1 MFLIHKS
8 DINIFYKLLNK
19 KQKMSKKRI
28 IDGSK
33 PLENIDTS
41 SKPKRIID
49 VNNTPL
55 DQLVTTDRTSLFDSK
70 LGEYNL
76 DSQYDEG
83 IVSGLDQNDYRA
95 RNQSALDK
103 AGNAIPK
110 FLGTVTTSA
119 IEPVINITY
128 GIPQAISTG
137 KFDAIYDNDLSRS
150 LDSLNKY
157 IAEEFPHYYSQSEQ
171 SKGLLSAVPF
181 TEGSANFWFDKVGN
195 GAGFLLGSY
204 LSARATAGLGL
215 GSSAAKFYKW
225 AFDLNKTVNNA
236 TKGTSVLNAISQG
249 ANATNLAK
257 HINQYTSAAI
267 GAMGEAGMEA
277 RAIKDETFNML
288 KKLHPDWSDEKIES
302 VASSAGNT
310 GFALNMAIVGAS
322 NLYQFGRSLT
332 GGYNVERK
340 TLSNIIKGSSSYE
353 IQKLSNT
360 GKIINSLATS
370 LEEFG
375 QETLQFATEKGSSN
389 YYTKK
394 YDPEGINTVNDII
407 LSTLHGLSEAY
418 GTEEGLEAGL
428 IGAIIGS
435 PSGVST
441 FKQQLNDDS
450 SANAIVELL
459 NNYKLSE
466 SFKPLFESAVK
477 HISYEKD
484 KENSLKRGDIF
495 SYKNAEFDQF
505 KSYVKSRID
514 SGRFDILLNELNEVR
529 NYSEEEFKQA
539 FGFPEN
545 EPLPKGVHEYTGSL
559 IDKAKELHKINN
571 DININYSNE
580 SPLIKELMFDAAST
594 LSNIDEREKSLSK
607 EINEITS
614 KYINQTILTK
624 YPTIFSTLNPFID
637 SVATD
642 EITKDGIDIEK
653 IRKKNKFNYRDKI
666 KKEFNNLNKDINPL
680 DVQKLKVL
688 IDDYNNLTDRR
699 EDFIN
704 KYNDLLDSDNK
715 EKIESSIIE
724 KEQKEKIQQIN
735 TQKQFENE
743 QKVNEAEQ
751 KLIQKKEVESKIKD
765 LKKEIKTQKKDSN
778 LSNVEV
784 PSSITEEDPS
794 FNQPSLED
802 MAAALQMEA
811 ESISSEKEESIV
823 KEQEIKQT
831 KSEQDGF
838 VKDIV
843 DISKVN
849 SELEENTLERGD
861 KLIDSNFKFIKEGN
875 KSYRANKVAYLS
887 LEYIK
892 VNTESGFK
900 LEDKYVEGLLQRNT
914 NVNSLIE
921 SPEIKVGDQI
931 SFVIDLTN
939 DLYPGNKDNYLEVPI
954 AIIHETTQETLGYLH
969 TDSWINEDNIVE
981 DVEGE
986 KEKVRRIRQQIFN
999 NPTTKFITK
1008 IDSKSFGHLNK
1019 NKVHRKLFEGLGNGT
1034 KIADNIKLFIGK
1046 YPQKGSG
1053 FYINPQEEADYTNII
1068 NVDPVIEGSIG
1079 AILPTA
1085 VEGHSMAVYL
1095 KNNKI
1100 GDQDVDTIINA
1111 ITKHL
1116 SGENTI
1122 IGDFDLASSE
1132 GLKNFLNQI
1141 TYTRFVSDL
1150 KNDSNPTE
1158 SFYLAFD
1165 KESGKLTSIFFSKS
1179 KKFKVSEIN
1188 SSEFKT
1194 ILKNKY
1200 KSVSLANLNNPNE
1213 YYYPSVIE
1221 GELTV
1226 KPYKDYQT
1234 YLNDTETLT
1243 TDIQGFKVGE
1253 TDNYTFFSQPS
1264 VEFDPKIT
1272 SEQETYIEET
1282 PIIDESGNEQT
1293 LEQLIT
1299 EKLPEDLDFEGLD
1312 DIEIEKSESIES
1324 GLAEL
1329 FVLDDNGNPL
1339 YSANQQKQITDSIR
1353 REVQLSQQEGLRPK
1367 QAFDKAKAVF
1377 INGAKRASELSKINT
1392 AARYN
1397 QILQPEIWNQ
1407 FEKFVIQQLNALG
1420 TNIQFTEDS
1429 EFEDSNA
1436 VEQKLNYDDSSSFSV
1451 NTKDTASAEIKKW
1464 LSTITKPERNFLGL
1478 PLFYDLDFLWDNLS
1492 RDLSDLSAEEM
1503 IIKLQELGKTAK
1515 PEYLVIAEQLSKV
1528 PQYVQNEFFVT
1539 FNKQTNR
1546 HTTLGWTVDGKG
1558 NYEFKNF
1565 FSNRNQAELI
1575 VAEKWQEN
1583 LKLSQLV
1590 TVDKEGNLFI
1600 NTELGKKVLESFE
1613 AWLNTNPEQNLEQ
1626 GSELFNFIGI
1636 EIGEQELK
1644 EIFNNPKNAIKKKNY
1659 KNGKTLLT
1667 AEALPIFK
1675 TLAGLEKSEK
1685 ETEDRFELNNPF
1697 SLNSPKIRA
1706 LASLS
1711 LDFKPSLF
1719 SNSYRD
1725 SEGKSRY
1732 SFSNNTFLS
1741 KEFQKINNQNKEQRE
1756 AFLKAKQKTSYA
1768 STSYWIDQ
1776 MLTNPKFQEVFNLE
1790 YMDGFVLEDSG
1801 KDAVLLK
1808 NTSDR
1813 EHELIKI
1820 GLFQNQGNKDSNGQ
1834 RTIKTVYLTPSDK
1847 TTMPIIT
1854 SIGVNITLNGELGS
1868 YKSFGSKTD
1877 KVLKDMV
1884 IAEITRIQETYKQI
1898 NSLSEDNKIK
1908 DYHTGSKMGT
1918 KFLIF
1923 PELNDIIKAEDL
1935 ANPNLNIFAEY
1946 NDVIVNTINTK
1957 INKLISDKKADW
1969 ENLGIIENNKIKYS
1983 DKTYLKNLGFTG
1995 PKQLE
2000 YSIADYV
2007 INNFVSNVNVSQ
2019 LISGDPAQHGK
2030 KDLTNTFINYG
2041 KRLAK
2046 DIAPGLE
2053 GNWKKGE
2060 KFKTVYL
2067 EDSEIDSQH
2076 YEVYKKAVGNIAEFY
2091 GNKKKLNQADAQ
2103 EYTTLSEH
2111 RRVMEAFGR
2120 LTPEMDSAIQRLM
2133 EGGNNLEDISKVL
2146 QPMKPVYVQK
2156 VINEDLKLE
2165 ELYYIKTSSFPL
2177 IPALT
2182 QGLEIDKLRVAM
2194 ETGNIQRA
2202 VFESGVKLG
2211 LKKRYSLYKDKNKQ
2225 ELNSF
2230 DFSKFSIEL
2239 PREGFRIQ
2247 LELPFDETKAKILE
2261 GSQGRKL
2268 ISANEATSPE
2278 TAELFKNLHDELTKR
2293 EFDKLLDRLNIK
2305 KDDNFYYFEDLKSL
2319 QKVITEE
2326 GQGRNWSINE
2336 IQSLG
2341 FNEKGVFKIPL
2352 AFNNA
2357 SSKIESLLLSLVNNA
2372 IVKQKLPGRSYVQG
2386 SNFGF
2391 HQLSKEAQSQ
2401 ILWAGKDRSPL
2412 KYIRPIF
2419 DDKGNVTR
2427 VAEAEILLP
2436 FYFKDNEGNTL
2447 NVKDFVDSEGNIDTE
2462 RIPKELLK
2470 VYGYRIPTQG
2480 LNSMMVFKVKG
2491 FIPKEL
2497 GELAIVPAEVTAQM
2511 GSDFDVDKL
2520 FTNRFNYE
2528 FDGEKFTKVK
2538 FDENIPL
2545 EEQSKEAIQNRIV
2558 EIYMETVLN
2567 PKNLDKVLSPITFD
2581 PLGEVAN
2588 EINNTLN
2595 AGKEDLG
2602 FFYDKSQREIFKSNS
2617 GGKAGCLGYGTKVLM
2632 FDGTFKEVQDIKVGD
2647 QLMGVDSTPRTV
2659 LELCRGE
2666 EQMYWVRQT
2675 RGIDYRINESH
2686 ILSLIHKP
2694 RWEREEIV
2702 NIKLT
2707 DFLEKNKTFRL
2718 YETFGYKSAG
2728 IEFSKK
2734 ETPIDP
2740 YYLGLW
2746 LGDGSTRSISIIHN
2760 IDNEIRNYLH
2770 DEYGIEHIEGVNNLT
2785 MRVNSSKLI
2794 KPFRKIYNSTK
2805 SGLYKE
2811 IKKYIPDNYLYSTKE
2826 DRLKLLAGLIDSD
2839 GSYCK
2844 LNKQY
2849 RITSNIPKLVE
2860 QIQFLTRSLGFY
2872 TSVKLIKGIT
2882 KPYPNGKIYTCKDFW
2897 YINFIPECNIPVKI
2911 ERKKQ
2916 VEKSKF
2922 KNRLHT
2928 AIRIEKDI
2936 IDNYYGFVL
2945 DGDHLFMLEDFTV
2958 THNTG
2963 ISSLSSVHHA
2973 ISQKAGLYLKEGKIL
2988 FDNNIA
2994 DRLDRV
3000 ETLDESKLISDVI
3013 SYVQSAAVDNAKE
3026 QVLGKTN
3033 INNTTFGVAMLLARA
3048 GYNEQTI
3055 AYFLSQESIKDYVNT
3070 MGNIMDSTNLE
3081 YDPQKV
3087 EKAITTLGEKY
3098 AKLAGRQDI
3107 ISYSEYL
3114 NSSAPN
3120 INTSNLKEA
3129 FTSTKEASYYN
3140 LQLDVLNAFVH
3151 YNQIA
3156 KELSNIQSATTADT
3170 NGAGKKL
3177 SETQQKV
3184 NMIEA
3189 LSTTN
3194 FIGNAENLLDE
3205 TIVGKFAEYGQ
3216 IETVKLFEQLL
3227 PFNSNAYKT
3236 AKQSIFENMG
3246 KINPKPEDIDFVH
3259 NEIKSYVYAMSDVLG
3274 DIDVDYTRFKLFFDT
3289 STNKSL
3295 STRIREYKT
3304 TPEGQN
3310 NWLLKRLITKTKIK
3324 EGDISK
3330 VEYQNSIAEGVN
3342 DSSEGIRAFIELE
3355 KSNPELAKDLILYH
3369 YLNGGL
3375 VTSKSFGK
3383 FIPVS
3388 SLEKLGIAKNL
3399 NNVNLESE
3407 RTLENLSEQFF
3418 QHYPSKAIK
3427 IQDIN
3432 TVFPSGKI
3440 QQVFTLNDIVPGEGN
3455 SHSQFYVEK
3464 INEFGKKVQTYPDY
3478 LSYRD
3483 GKKWYLF
3490 KAEGNTYKQID
3501 TLGKQGFK
3509 EYTPSNSLQ
3518 ESLLQD
3524 NTVENIVV
3532 QSRIP
3537 SLTKNLIQDKSET
3550 LKVAPVQL
3558 SVDDIETTYALNEN
3572 NLKKTV
3578 DIILDN
3584 RKGQENHISILL
3596 NTFKEKGYLNNLAT
3610 TVKINNE
3617 ANFAG
3622 NYNSSTDT
3630 ITLNSKVLRNNS
3642 VSNDEMFDKLE
3653 HKFTHE
3659 LVHTLTVKKLK
3670 TDSENKKAIQG
3681 LLGKSFN
3688 ELIINKNE
3696 YRNFVLFNQARF
3708 KYKKGQ
3714 ELTSEE
3720 SVVFNSENKNKYY
3733 GFSILEEHLD
3743 KFQLNKVPNNAYIY
3757 LDIREFVAEGLV
3769 NQSFAKG
3776 LGSVE
3781 FNSKRTL
3788 FGRLLDLVTKVLGIE
3803 KQGTVL
3809 ENLITE
3815 TLNLIEGTTS
3825 VEQTDESDDIEA
3837 PIKSK
3842 KKDKRKKLEFTQIDS
3857 IDTYIKRWNTQIVNL
3872 KKQIKEGSDAKN
3884 LIIENRIDALQSKID
3899 NAVEAK
3905 NEYVILNTANEQLNW
3920 IEEQLSK
3927 EGLQLSE
3934 LKQFEDYL
3942 SIYADLNRIIKFED
3956 EFKEDQDIAN
3966 RLTGKAQYLLNKLS
3980 NVSIDHITEYL
3991 NNYTKRE
3998 NLYTKEELF
4007 GSQKETGAF
4016 TGNYMDAGTSRV
4028 PLVQL
4033 VNEVIQKMVV
4043 DINEDYTTFEDKFV
4057 EIDKEFKEYQKSKGI
4072 SDSKMFDSLLQ
4083 KNIKNELT
4091 GNLVGPYKQEFYNQL
4106 KEKSQEARKT
4116 GNWKGYWNWYN
4127 QNSSL
4132 ELTSEME
4139 EEYKKDLELAKDMF
4153 SDFTGNIVDKAG
4165 LMNWIEE
4172 NSPKKY
4178 LELVSQR
4185 KSTEGYKGSKYLEH
4199 KPIKK
4204 WEDPQYNQIMS
4215 LPDNN
4220 PVKKYYLHWRHEM
4233 SKIRKR
4239 LPKTNTQKNYIP
4251 ELKKDLFKDIRD
4263 NGLKEGFRGIKEAF
4277 WSNFTSNLEEI
4288 KSYQSVDPNTGKSL
4302 PIIPVYMFANK
4313 LGVKDKDLDLSRVL
4327 LATKSQ
4333 QIGFTHKNKIEDLV
4347 LLAKRRFSESSELE
4361 TTYDEKGNVVVKID
4375 RYSDKKTLS
4384 KGNHKTIEQ
4393 LDHLINSL
4401 LYDNRKNT
4409 EGVTSKKVKVGEDKD
4424 GDIYE
4429 NISMTGITD
4438 SLIGYT
4444 QLKAMAFNV
4453 FNAVTNF
4460 SFGITG
4466 NMIEGA
4472 GGNNFTLKNAIKSF
4486 GNMVAATVPGTE
4498 SNKKVT
4504 FLMKYFDVLV
4514 ESNEIKYGRIKSV
4527 QDKYS
4532 QGLTSDKLFIMQKA
4546 GEFLAQGQTM
4556 GATLRSTE
4564 IKDLKGNKKS
4574 VWDAFIVDDK
4584 GNTKWDTV
4592 NFGPNPYESIT
4603 DEQGNVIASD
4613 DKFKLQSKLRDVIM
4627 DVHGN
4632 YDPNSPQL
4640 FKRTWYGRLLGQ
4652 FRLNWM
4658 AQGIHIRFS
4667 DKYFHERSG
4676 KFKRGR
4682 YNTIWG
4688 KDGFM
4693 YNEDGVLDLQR
4704 LKTNLK
4710 WLVGINPAE
4719 MSDLDKANI
4728 RKVFAELAM
4737 ISSMFILGLTLKS
4750 LTLEEDDEEKQVI
4763 TFFINQSY
4771 RLNRDLTFYLNPNS
4785 FKEVTKEV
4793 VPAIR
4798 TATDFIDLLPA
4809 TYYLIMGKDE
4819 VKSGVF
4825 KGQSKLFYKTKK
4837 AFPVIKQYDN
4847 FRLFTEQVFDK

>member
-1 MFLIHKS
+1 MAKFRIPKDGDS
-8 DINIFYKLLNK
+8 TPKPIKFKLPKN
-19 KQKMSKKRI
+19 
-28 IDGSK
+28 
-33 PLENIDTS
+33 ES
-41 SKPKRIID
+41 SQFEESVI
-49 VNNTPL
+49 
-55 DQLVTTDRTSLFDSK
+55 
-70 LGEYNL
+70 GEVKL
-76 DSQYDEG
+76 DSQYDAGNLPETNTDIHRQEQQGFGAELGNAIGRTLLTTIPTVTQNIWAIADIEDYNNKDQEVGNHVVRAIEEWKQSINQDYFPVYDGGNSDMGTREWWMNSGSDLATSIGAFVLTGAGIGGALSKAGKGLALIKGLNSLGQYGKAAATVLSATALNQAESITTAVQVYDDTYQFNLQKGLTDDEARQIAADAAAYSININRANILLNLTSAGAFIRSPKATRQLLESVSKRNTLKNILLEG
-83 IVSGLDQNDYRA
+83 GQEVAEEEINLISQKAGEAQGKGQEYNVTDALNTVFSQEGLESAVLGFIGGAGQTLGTSVVNKLSGLDREQQNRFLAQQEKIKEIQAITDANDVPQFANVFSNIEKQISLQNELQTAIKNNDENRIEQIKNSILE
-95 RNQSALDK
+95 NQAYSSFENGTTETLIDTYNKVGSLSQEEAVTKGLDINPSSDSYYK
-103 AGNAIPK
+103 K
-110 FLGTVTTSA
+110 KS
-119 IEPVINITY
+119 IEAVQTIKDLEKEYNKIDNVINKPEIFFEKVNY
-128 GIPQAISTG
+128 RNINNKIS
-137 KFDAIYDNDLSRS
+137 DL
-150 LDSLNKY
+150 LVEFNK
-157 IAEEFPHYYSQSEQ
+157 
-171 SKGLLSAVPF
+171 
-181 TEGSANFWFDKVGN
+181 
-195 GAGFLLGSY
+195 
-204 LSARATAGLGL
+204 
-215 GSSAAKFYKW
+215 AK
-225 AFDLNKTVNNA
+225 
-236 TKGTSVLNAISQG
+236 
-249 ANATNLAK
+249 
-257 HINQYTSAAI
+257 
-267 GAMGEAGMEA
+267 
-277 RAIKDETFNML
+277 
-288 KKLHPDWSDEKIES
+288 
-302 VASSAGNT
+302 
-310 GFALNMAIVGAS
+310 
-322 NLYQFGRSLT
+322 
-332 GGYNVERK
+332 
-340 TLSNIIKGSSSYE
+340 
-353 IQKLSNT
+353 
-360 GKIINSLATS
+360 
-370 LEEFG
+370 
-375 QETLQFATEKGSSN
+375 
-389 YYTKK
+389 
-394 YDPEGINTVNDII
+394 
-407 LSTLHGLSEAY
+407 
-418 GTEEGLEAGL
+418 
-428 IGAIIGS
+428 
-435 PSGVST
+435 
-441 FKQQLNDDS
+441 
-450 SANAIVELL
+450 VEL
-459 NNYKLSE
+459 
-466 SFKPLFESAVK
+466 
-477 HISYEKD
+477 
-484 KENSLKRGDIF
+484 
-495 SYKNAEFDQF
+495 
-505 KSYVKSRID
+505 
-514 SGRFDILLNELNEVR
+514 
-529 NYSEEEFKQA
+529 
-539 FGFPEN
+539 
-545 EPLPKGVHEYTGSL
+545 
-559 IDKAKELHKINN
+559 
-571 DININYSNE
+571 
-580 SPLIKELMFDAAST
+580 
-594 LSNIDEREKSLSK
+594 EREKINSGLEEDFENKDPKTQDLDTYREMDILGQQISYQRKQLEKSK
-607 EINEITS
+607 ERLKQIQSPEYQQEI
-614 KYINQTILTK
+614 
-624 YPTIFSTLNPFID
+624 
-637 SVATD
+637 V
-642 EITKDGIDIEK
+642 EK
-653 IRKKNKFNYRDKI
+653 
-666 KKEFNNLNKDINPL
+666 
-680 DVQKLKVL
+680 
-688 IDDYNNLTDRR
+688 
-699 EDFIN
+699 
-704 KYNDLLDSDNK
+704 
-715 EKIESSIIE
+715 
-724 KEQKEKIQQIN
+724 QKEEQIKLVDA
-735 TQKQFENE
+735 QKQFENE

-751 KLIQKKEVESKIKD
+751 KIEQKKELESKVKE
-765 LKKEIKTQKKDSN
+765 LKKEIKTQKKESEP
-778 LSNVEV
+778 L
-784 PSSITEEDPS
+784 EEDNISVPEEE
-794 FNQPSLED
+794 FNQPSLEE
-802 MAAALQMEA
+802 MAANLEMEA
-811 ESISSEKEESIV
+811 ESISSEKEESII

-838 VKDIV
+838 VKDITDV
-843 DISKVN
+843 SKVN
-849 SELEENTLERGD
+849 SELEDNSLERNG
-861 KLIDSNFKFIKEGN
+861 KLIDSNFKFIKEGA

-900 LEDKYVEGLLQRNT
+900 LEDKYVDGLLQRNT
-914 NVNSLIE
+914 NINSLIE
-921 SPEIKVGDQI
+921 TGTVKVGDEI

-939 DLYPGNKDNYLEVPI
+939 DLYPVHKDNYLEIPI
-954 AIIHETTQETLGYLH
+954 AIVHGPTQETIGYLH
-969 TDSWINEDNIVE
+969 TDSWINEDNIVA
-981 DVEGE
+981 DIEGE
-986 KEKVRRIRQQIFN
+986 KEKVRRIRQEIFN

-1019 NKVHRKLFEGLGNGT
+1019 NKVQRRLFEGLGDGT
-1034 KIADNIKLFIGK
+1034 KIADNVQLFIGK

-1053 FYINPQEEADYTNII
+1053 FFINPQEEADYTDII
-1068 NVDPVIEGSIG
+1068 NVDPVVEGAIG

-1085 VEGHSMAVYL
+1085 VEGKSMAVYL
-1095 KNNKI
+1095 KTNKLA
-1100 GDQDVDTIINA
+1100 DSEVDIIISA
-1111 ITKHL
+1111 INKHL
-1116 SGENTI
+1116 SGENTVV
-1122 IGDFDLASSE
+1122 GDFDLASSE

-1165 KESGKLTSIFFSKS
+1165 KESGKLTSVFFSKT
-1179 KKFKVSEIN
+1179 KKFKVNELTSPEFRN
-1188 SSEFKT
+1188 S
-1194 ILKNKY
+1194 LKNKY

-1213 YYYPSVIE
+1213 YYYPTTEE

-1226 KPYKDYQT
+1226 KSYKNYQT
-1234 YLNDTETLT
+1234 YLSDTETLT

-1264 VEFDPKIT
+1264 VEFDSKIT
-1272 SEQETYIEET
+1272 SEQEIQVDEKPLPVLIENS
-1282 PIIDESGNEQT
+1282 IIKDIEGRRQEALKIDTNLEKISGIIISPTGKFAIATGKNEREWFNTLEEAVAEVNARYDAELAKLEQEQT
-1293 LEQLIT
+1293 LENLIT

-1312 DIEIEKSESIES
+1312 DIEVPNEKPETIKS
-1324 GLAEL
+1324 GLADL
-1329 FVLDDNGNPL
+1329 FVLDGNGNPL

-1353 REVQLSQQEGLRPK
+1353 REVQLAQQEGLKPK

-1377 INGAKRASELSKINT
+1377 INGGKKASEKGYANT

-1407 FEKFVIQQLNALG
+1407 FEKFVIYQLRSLG
-1420 TNIQFTEDS
+1420 TSIKFIEDT

-1436 VEQKLNYDDSSSFSV
+1436 VEQKLNYDDNSSFYT

-1464 LSTITKPERNFLGL
+1464 LSTITKRERNFLGL
-1478 PLFYDLDFLWDNLS
+1478 PVFYDLDFLWDNLS
-1492 RDLSDLSAEEM
+1492 RDLSDLSNDEIM
-1503 IIKLQELGKTAK
+1503 VKLQELGKNAK
-1515 PEYLVIAEQLSKV
+1515 PEYSVIVEQLSKV

-1546 HTTLGWTVDGKG
+1546 HTTLGWVEATKWIKDEKG
-1558 NYEFKNF
+1558 EWVKVKTGGYEFKNF

-1575 VAEKWQEN
+1575 LAEKWQEN

-1590 TVDKEGNLFI
+1590 TVDNEGNLFI
-1600 NTELGKKVLESFE
+1600 NIDLGKKVLESFE
-1613 AWLNTNPEQNLEQ
+1613 VWLNNNPEQNIEQ
-1626 GSELFNFIGI
+1626 GAEIFHFIGL
-1636 EIGEQELK
+1636 EIGEQELN
-1644 EIFNNPKNAIKKKNY
+1644 EIFNNSKNAIKKKNY

-1790 YMDGFVLEDSG
+1790 YMDGFILEDSG

-1808 NTSDR
+1808 NSSDR
-1813 EHELIKI
+1813 EHEMIKM
-1820 GLFQNQGNKDSNGQ
+1820 GLLQNQGIKDSNGQ
-1834 RTIKTVYLTPSDK
+1834 RTIKTIDLTPADK
-1847 TTMPIIT
+1847 TTMPVF
-1854 SIGVNITLNGELGS
+1854 SSLGVNITLNGDLGS
-1868 YKSFGSKTD
+1868 YKSFGSKAD
-1877 KVLKDMV
+1877 KIFKDMV

-1898 NSLSEDNKIK
+1898 QSLPEEQKIK
-1908 DYHTGSKMGT
+1908 NYHNGSKMGT
-1918 KFLIF
+1918 KFMIF
-1923 PELNDIIKAEDL
+1923 PELNDLINPEDL
-1935 ANPNLNIFAEY
+1935 ANPDFNIFAEY

-1957 INKLISDKKADW
+1957 INKLILNKKADW
-1969 ENLGIIENNKIKYS
+1969 ENLGIIEKNKIKYA

-2000 YSIADYV
+2000 YTVADYV
-2007 INNFVSNVNVSQ
+2007 INYFISNVNISQ

-2030 KDLTNTFINYG
+2030 EDLTETFINYS

-2046 DIAPGLE
+2046 DIAPALE

-2060 KFKTVYL
+2060 KFRTVYL
-2067 EDSEIDSQH
+2067 EDSKVDSTH
-2076 YEVYKKAVGNIAEFY
+2076 YEDYKKVVGDIAESY
-2091 GNKKKLNQADAQ
+2091 KGLNQADAQ
-2103 EYTTLSEH
+2103 EYTTLDER
-2111 RRVMEAFGR
+2111 RRVAEAFGR
-2120 LTPEMDSAIQRLM
+2120 LTPELDAAIARLK
-2133 EGGNNLEDISKVL
+2133 EGGSNEEDIAL
-2146 QPMKPVYVQK
+2146 ALMPDKPRYVGK
-2156 VINEDLKLE
+2156 IINEDLKLE

-2194 ETGNIQRA
+2194 ERDGIQRA

-2211 LKKRYSLYKDKNKQ
+2211 LKKRYSLYKNKDKQ
-2225 ELNSF
+2225 ELNDF
-2230 DFSKFSIEL
+2230 NFSKFSIEL
-2239 PREGFRIQ
+2239 PREGFGIQ
-2247 LELPFDETKAKILE
+2247 LELPFDPTKAKILE

-2268 ISANEATSPE
+2268 ITANEATTPE

-2293 EFDKLLDRLNIK
+2293 EFDKLLKRLNIK
-2305 KDDNFYYFEDLKSL
+2305 TGVHKNNIPEIFKDQLEKSGVKEEENYYYIDDLKAL
-2319 QKVITEE
+2319 QEVIIEE

-2341 FNEKGVFKIPL
+2341 FNDKGTFKIPL

-2357 SSKIESLLLSLVNNA
+2357 SGKIESLLLSLVNNA

-2391 HQLSKEAQSQ
+2391 HQLSKDAKSQ
-2401 ILWAGKDRSPL
+2401 IIWTSKDKSPL

-2419 DDKGNVTR
+2419 DDKGNVIS
-2427 VAEAEILLP
+2427 VGEAEILLP
-2436 FYFKDNEGNTL
+2436 FYFKDNDGNVL
-2447 NVKDFVDSEGNIDTE
+2447 NVKDFLNEDGTLDTK
-2462 RIPKELLK
+2462 RIPKELLRI
-2470 VYGYRIPTQG
+2470 YGYRIPTQG

-2497 GELAIVPAEVTAQM
+2497 EELVIVPAEITAQM

-2538 FDENIPL
+2538 FDETIPL

-2558 EIYMETVLN
+2558 EIYMETILN

-2617 GGKAGCLGYGTKVLM
+2617 GGKAG
-2632 FDGTFKEVQDIKVGD
+2632 
-2647 QLMGVDSTPRTV
+2647 
-2659 LELCRGE
+2659 
-2666 EQMYWVRQT
+2666 
-2675 RGIDYRINESH
+2675 
-2686 ILSLIHKP
+2686 
-2694 RWEREEIV
+2694 
-2702 NIKLT
+2702 
-2707 DFLEKNKTFRL
+2707 
-2718 YETFGYKSAG
+2718 
-2728 IEFSKK
+2728 
-2734 ETPIDP
+2734 
-2740 YYLGLW
+2740 
-2746 LGDGSTRSISIIHN
+2746 
-2760 IDNEIRNYLH
+2760 
-2770 DEYGIEHIEGVNNLT
+2770 
-2785 MRVNSSKLI
+2785 
-2794 KPFRKIYNSTK
+2794 
-2805 SGLYKE
+2805 
-2811 IKKYIPDNYLYSTKE
+2811 
-2826 DRLKLLAGLIDSD
+2826 
-2839 GSYCK
+2839 
-2844 LNKQY
+2844 
-2849 RITSNIPKLVE
+2849 
-2860 QIQFLTRSLGFY
+2860 
-2872 TSVKLIKGIT
+2872 
-2882 KPYPNGKIYTCKDFW
+2882 
-2897 YINFIPECNIPVKI
+2897 
-2911 ERKKQ
+2911 
-2916 VEKSKF
+2916 
-2922 KNRLHT
+2922 
-2928 AIRIEKDI
+2928 
-2936 IDNYYGFVL
+2936 
-2945 DGDHLFMLEDFTV
+2945 
-2958 THNTG
+2958 TG

-2973 ISQKAGLYLKEGKIL
+2973 LAQKAGLYLKEGKIL
-2988 FDNNIA
+2988 FDNNTA

-3000 ETLDESKLISDVI
+3000 RTLDNKKLISDVI

-3081 YDPQKV
+3081 YDSQKIQ
-3087 EKAITTLGEKY
+3087 KAINELGKKY
-3098 AKLAGRQDI
+3098 SGRDFSGIKQSFVVESLGNNRPTNTKDI
-3107 ISYSEYL
+3107 SHYESFLSDEPL
-3114 NSSAPN
+3114 N
-3120 INTSNLKEA
+3120 INTSDLKYILYLSGE
-3129 FTSTKEASYYN
+3129 SEKEASYNNTQYN
-3140 LQLDVLNAFVH
+3140 ILHAFVY

-3184 NMIEA
+3184 DMINS
-3189 LSTTN
+3189 LTKTD
-3194 FIGNAENLLDE
+3194 FIGNAEKLLDE

-3216 IETVKLFEQLL
+3216 IEAVKLFEQLL

-3246 KINPKPEDIDFVH
+3246 KMNPKPEDIDFVH
-3259 NEIKSYVYAMSDVLG
+3259 NEIKSYVYAMSDVLEVE
-3274 DIDVDYTRFKLFFDT
+3274 DVDYTRFKLFFDT
-3289 STNKSL
+3289 TTNKSL
-3295 STRIREYKT
+3295 STRIREYKQT
-3304 TPEGQN
+3304 SEGQN
-3310 NWLLKRLITKTKIK
+3310 NWLLTRLITKTKVK
-3324 EGDISK
+3324 EGDISR

-3355 KSNPELAKDLILYH
+3355 KSNPELAKDFILYH

-3388 SLEKLGIAKNL
+3388 SLERLGIAKNL
-3399 NNVNLESE
+3399 NNVNLNSE
-3407 RTLENLSEQFF
+3407 ETLRNLSEQFF
-3418 QHYPSKAIK
+3418 QHFPSKAIK
-3427 IQDIN
+3427 IQDLKD
-3432 TVFPSGKI
+3432 VFPSGKLEKT
-3440 QQVFTLNDIVPGEGN
+3440 FTLNDITPGEPN

-3464 INEFGKKVQTYPDY
+3464 INEYGKKVQTYPNY
-3478 LSYRD
+3478 LSYRE
-3483 GKKWYLF
+3483 GKKWLLF
-3490 KAEGNTYKQID
+3490 KAEGYTYKQID

-3509 EYTPSNSLQ
+3509 EYTPSNSTQ
-3518 ESLLQD
+3518 ESLLQE
-3524 NTVENIVV
+3524 NSVENITI

-3537 SLTKNLIQDKSET
+3537 TFTRELIQDKSET

-3558 SVDDIETTYALNEN
+3558 SVDDIETAYALNEN

-3584 RKGQENHISILL
+3584 RKDQENHISILL
-3596 NTFKEKGYLNNLAT
+3596 NTFKEKGYLNNLT
-3610 TVKINNE
+3610 TTIKINNE
-3617 ANFAG
+3617 ATFGG
-3622 NYNSSTDT
+3622 NYNSGTDI
-3630 ITLNSKVLRNNS
+3630 ITLNPKILKDNS
-3642 VSNDEMFDKLE
+3642 SSNDEIFDKLE

-3659 LVHTLTVKKLK
+3659 LVHALTLKKLA
-3670 TDSENKKAIQG
+3670 TDSINKKAIQG

-3688 ELIINKNE
+3688 ELIVDKNE

-3708 KYKKGQ
+3708 KYKRGK

-3720 SVVFNSENKNKYY
+3720 STVFNPENKDKYY

-3757 LDIREFVAEGLV
+3757 LNIYDFVAEGLV

-3809 ENLITE
+3809 ENLINE
-3815 TLNLIEGTTS
+3815 TFNLIDGTTS

-3837 PIKSK
+3837 PSKPK

-3884 LIIENRIDALQSKID
+3884 LIIESRIDALQAKID
-3899 NAVEAK
+3899 NTIEAK
-3905 NEYVILNTANEQLNW
+3905 NEYVILETANEQLNW

-3942 SIYADLNRIIKFED
+3942 SIYADLNKIVRFED
-3956 EFKEDQDIAN
+3956 EFKEDQDVAN

-3991 NNYTKRE
+3991 NKYTKRE
-3998 NLYTKEELF
+3998 NPYTKEELF

-4016 TGNYMDAGTSRV
+4016 TGNFMDAGASRV
-4028 PLVQL
+4028 PVVQL

-4043 DINEDYTTFEDKFV
+4043 DINEDYTNFENKFI
-4057 EIDKEFKEYQKSKGI
+4057 ELDKEFKEYQKSKGI
-4072 SDSKMFDSLLQ
+4072 SDSKIFDSLLQ
-4083 KNIKNELT
+4083 KDSKGNLT
-4091 GNLVGPYKQEFYNQL
+4091 GNLVNTYKQEFYDQL
-4106 KEKSQEARKT
+4106 KKKSKEARET
-4116 GNWKGYWNWYN
+4116 GNWRAYWNWYN

-4132 ELTSEME
+4132 ELTKEME
-4139 EEYKKDLELAKDMF
+4139 EEYNKDLELAKELF
-4153 SDFTGNIVDKAG
+4153 SDSSGNIVDEAG

-4172 NSPKKY
+4172 NSPKRY
-4178 LELVSQR
+4178 LELVKQK
-4185 KSTEGYKGSKYLEH
+4185 KSTDGYKGFKYLEH

-4204 WEDPQYNQIMS
+4204 WEDPQYNQLMS
-4215 LPDNN
+4215 LPDSN
-4220 PVKKYYLHWRHEM
+4220 PVKKYYLYWRHEM
-4233 SKIRKR
+4233 SNIRKR
-4239 LPKTNTQKNYIP
+4239 LPKTKTQKNYIP
-4251 ELKKDLFKDIRD
+4251 EIKKDFFNDIKD
-4263 NGLKEGFRGIKEAF
+4263 NGLKEGFKGIKE
-4277 WSNFTSNLEEI
+4277 SLLSNLSSDLEAV
-4288 KSYQSVDPNTGKSL
+4288 KSYQNVDPVTGKD
-4302 PIIPVYMFANK
+4302 IPTIPFYMFGDK
-4313 LGVKDKDLDLSRVL
+4313 LLTKDKDFNLSKVL
-4327 LATKSQ
+4327 LATKAQ
-4333 QIGFTHKNKIEDLV
+4333 QLGFTHKSKVEDLV
-4347 LLAKRRFSESSELE
+4347 LLAKRRFAESSELE

-4375 RYSDKKTLS
+4375 RYGDKKTLS
-4384 KGNHKTIEQ
+4384 KGNYKTIEQ
-4393 LDHLINSL
+4393 LDHLINSII
-4401 LYDNRKNT
+4401 YDNRKNI
-4409 EGVTSKKVKVGEDKD
+4409 EGITSKKVKVGEEKDKIGEEEKKD
-4424 GDIYE
+4424 VYE

-4460 SFGITG
+4460 SFGVTG

-4472 GGNNFTLKNAIKSF
+4472 GGNNFTLKNAVKSF

-4514 ESNEIKYGRIKSV
+4514 ESNEIKYGRIKAV

-4532 QGLTSDKLFIMQKA
+4532 QGLSSDKLFIMQKA

-4564 IKDLKGNKKS
+4564 IEDLKGNKKS

-4584 GNTKWDTV
+4584 GNTKWDV
-4592 NFGPNPYESIT
+4592 ANFGPNPYEPT
-4603 DEQGNVIASD
+4603 VDKEGNIIASD
-4613 DKFKLQSKLRDVIM
+4613 EKYKLQSKIRDIVM

-4658 AQGIHIRFS
+4658 AQGIHVRFA
-4667 DKYFHERSG
+4667 DKYYHEKSG

-4693 YNEDGVLDLQR
+4693 YNEDGILDLQR

-4737 ISSMFILGLTLKS
+4737 ISSMTILGLTLKS
-4750 LTLEEDDEEKQVI
+4750 LTLDDDDEEKGVV

-4809 TYYLIMGKDE
+4809 TYDLIMGKDE
-4819 VKSGVF
+4819 ITRGTF

-4837 AFPVIKQYDN
+4837 AFPIIKQFDN
-4847 FRLFTEQVFDK
+4847 FRLFTDQILDR